1 MRELVESEEG
11 HSQGEKDEE
20 VEEIL
25 ELVEKKQDAGFEAG
39 GRVGDTREYFEGDI
53 GIKHKC
59 NELDKSWK
67 NTKLRQRTNN
77 GQDYLKSKFS
87 VGLRVVWAGGKN
99 SLLDK
104 TWPNGIVPVVLSNRS
119 DSYSEECH

>member
-11 HSQGEKDEE
+11 HFEVDEVEE

-25 ELVEKKQDAGFEAG
+25 EAVETKQDAGFEAG

-67 NTKLRQRTNN
+67 KHRKTQNCLAEQIM
-77 GQDYLKSKFS
+77 
-87 VGLRVVWAGGKN
+87 
-99 SLLDK
+99 DK
-104 TWPNGIVPVVLSNRS
+104 II
-119 DSYSEECH
+119 

>member
-11 HSQGEKDEE
+11 HFEVDEVEE

-25 ELVEKKQDAGFEAG
+25 EAVETKQDAGLEAG
-39 GRVGDTREYFEGDI
+39 GRVGDTQEYFEGDI

-67 NTKLRQRTNN
+67 STEKTQNCLAEQKM
-77 GQDYLKSKFS
+77 
-87 VGLRVVWAGGKN
+87 
-99 SLLDK
+99 DK
-104 TWPNGIVPVVLSNRS
+104 II
-119 DSYSEECH
+119 

>member
-11 HSQGEKDEE
+11 HSEVEREE
-20 VEEIL
+20 VEETL
-25 ELVEKKQDAGFEAG
+25 ELVEKKQDDGFEAG

-67 NTKLRQRTNN
+67 KRRKTQICLAEQIM
-77 GQDYLKSKFS
+77 
-87 VGLRVVWAGGKN
+87 
-99 SLLDK
+99 DK
-104 TWPNGIVPVVLSNRS
+104 II
-119 DSYSEECH
+119 

>member
-11 HSQGEKDEE
+11 HSEVEKVEKM
-20 VEEIL
+20 EEIL

-119 DSYSEECH
+119 DSYSVGCH